1 MAAIATS
8 SIAVPVEVANE
19 IFAKTAQTS
28 TLARLSNREPQK
40 FGTSNVMVLSGDVLA
55 ELVGEGAQKS
65 PTNPTFAT
73 KTVTPHKLQTTVRI
87 SNEVK
92 WADED
97 YQLDVWNT
105 VAERCSIAL
114 GRALDLVGYHKL
126 NPLTGAVAQ
135 SVTTGI
141 ADTTNAVTISSGNY
155 TESVEAAAGL
165 VIADGYVPSGIAL
178 DPALSFG
185 LATQRNADGIKFN
198 PDMGLGIDVASYA
211 GMGAAVS
218 TAVSASA
225 EAATATKVIG
235 FVGQFDAFR
244 WGVQREIGAEV
255 IEYGDPDGLGDLKR
269 QNQIALRMEIVYG
282 IGILDLNAFAKIVT
296 A

>member
-1 MAAIATS
+1 MAAIATP
-8 SIAVPVEVANE
+8 SIAVPTEVANK

-40 FGTSNVMVLSGDVLA
+40 FGQSNVMVLSGDVRA

-65 PTNPTFAT
+65 PTNPTFVT
-73 KTVTPHKLQTTVRI
+73 KTVTPRKLQTTVRV

-105 VAERCSIAL
+105 VVERCSIAL
-114 GRALDLVGYHKL
+114 GRALDLVGYHKF
-126 NPLTGAVAQ
+126 NPLTGTVSQ
-135 SVTTGI
+135 SVTDGI
-141 ADTTNAVTISSGNY
+141 ADTTNVATLASGKY
-155 TESVEAAAGL
+155 AEAVEAAAGL
-165 VIADGYVPSGIAL
+165 VIADGYVPSGVAL
-178 DPALSFG
+178 DPTLSFG
-185 LATQRNADGIKFN
+185 LATQRNEIGGKVN
-198 PDMGLGIDVASYA
+198 PDMGLGIDVSSYA

-218 TAVSASA
+218 TTVSASA
-225 EAATATKVIG
+225 EAATATNIIG

>member
-1 MAAIATS
+1 MAAITTS
-8 SIAVPVEVANE
+8 SIAVPVNVANE
-19 IFAKTAQTS
+19 IFAKTSQTS

-40 FGTSNVMVLSGDVLA
+40 FGQSNVMVLTGDVRA
-55 ELVGEGAQKS
+55 ELVGEGAEKS
-65 PTNPTFAT
+65 PTNPTFGT
-73 KTVTPHKLQTTVRI
+73 KTVTPRKLQTTVRI

-105 VAERCSIAL
+105 VVERCSIAL

-126 NPLTGAVAQ
+126 NPLTGAVATTVTEGITNTTN
-135 SVTTGI
+135 SVTL
-141 ADTTNAVTISSGNY
+141 ADGKY
-155 TESVEAAAGL
+155 TEAVEAAAGL
-165 VIADGYVPSGIAL
+165 VIADGYVPSGVAL
-178 DPALSFG
+178 DPTLSFG
-185 LATQRNADGIKFN
+185 LATQRNEIGGKVN
-198 PDMGLGIDVASYA
+198 PDMGLGIDVSSYA
-211 GMGAAVS
+211 GMNAAVS
-218 TAVSASA
+218 STVSALA
-225 EAATATKVIG
+225 EATTATNIIG
-235 FVGQFDAFR
+235 FVGQFDAVR